1 MWWEHVA
8 TVAPTAAV
16 EAVVVLTATAT
27 LVNTDW
33 LYNNNI
39 CHDKAGINEV
49 VAVAGATKV
58 SKTRSIGMSAVLIRN
73 GNYSSSNCNQF

>member
-49 VAVAGATKV
+49 VAGATKV

-73 GNYSSSNCNQF
+73 GNYSSSNCNQY